1 MAKKASFKNY
11 VLKRQPDS
19 SAVGEFIREAKADRS
34 FPNAASWW
42 DLRGYLIRRDGG
54 ERSLIAARSV
64 WKAYIDM
71 GKK

>member
-11 VLKRQPDS
+11 VLKKRLDS
-19 SAVGEFIREAKADRS
+19 SAVGEFVREAKADKT

-42 DLRGYLIRRDGG
+42 ELRGYLIHRDGG

-64 WKAYIDM
+64 WNAYRGMD
-71 GKK
+71 KK